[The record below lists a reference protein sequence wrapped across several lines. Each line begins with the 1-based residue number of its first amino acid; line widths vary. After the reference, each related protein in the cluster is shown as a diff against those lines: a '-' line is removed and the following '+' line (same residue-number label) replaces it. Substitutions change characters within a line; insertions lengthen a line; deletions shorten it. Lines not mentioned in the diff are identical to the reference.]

1 LNPVESRGDAISH
14 PTAHN
19 NRRQA
24 READR
29 FYGAFLIVLAAVS
42 AAAPLFA
49 ESVLAWTLF
58 LAGIAGVCWVA
69 LDRTPRSLLAAAG
82 WTLVTLGLGFQ
93 LVFHDLLSLASL
105 GLTLGLGFILL
116 GAAEILFGFERYRRF
131 PGARTLTVVGGAA
144 AVAFGISAP
153 IIWPDMPTWAGAAT
167 VAAMF
172 ATFGVSLIAGTIVHH
187 HRRRRAAEQP

>member
-1 LNPVESRGDAISH
+1 MSH
-14 PTAHN
+14 SPAHVD
-19 NRRQA
+19 RRKV

-42 AAAPLFA
+42 AVAPLFV
-49 ESVLAWTLF
+49 ENILAWTLF
-58 LAGIAGVCWVA
+58 LAGVAGVCWVA
-69 LDRTPRSLLAAAG
+69 LDRTPRSLVAGAG

-93 LVFHDLLSLASL
+93 LVFHDLLSLMWL

-131 PGARTLTVVGGAA
+131 PGARVLTVVGGAA
-144 AVAFGISAP
+144 AVVFGFLAP
-153 IIWPDMPTWAGAAT
+153 IYLPEMPIWTGAAI

-172 ATFGVSLIAGTIVHH
+172 ATFGVSLIAGTVVH
-187 HRRRRAAEQP
+187 HRRRRRAAAEP